1 MAKKDN
7 DIDEIFER
15 AQKILDKP
23 GRTEKDIRQLN
34 KLIEW
39 MSESVVKDIEKMQRK

>member
-1 MAKKDN
+1 MAKKHD
-7 DIDEIFER
+7 DLEGIFER
-15 AQKILDKP
+15 AQKIIDKP